1 MEAEK
6 KYRNKVPR
14 TIQQKRGG
22 ESTMA
27 FADNRQVGTLQAF
40 AAPVQRLSDDE
51 DETLQGKFENAV
63 QRQDDDEEPL
73 QGQFEQP
80 VQKNETRMPDN
91 LKAGIEK
98 LSGFSLDKVRV
109 HYNSDKPATVQA
121 RAYAQGTDIHLAP
134 GQERDLPHE
143 AWHVVQQMEGRVEP
157 TTEIDGV
164 PVNDN
169 ADLEHEADV
178 MGEKANSYCCR

>member
-6 KYRNKVPR
+6 TYLNKVPR

-22 ESTMA
+22 E
-27 FADNRQVGTLQAF
+27 RTLDF
-40 AAPVQRLSDDE
+40 AAPVQRLGDDE
-51 DETLQGKFENAV
+51 DETLQG
-63 QRQDDDEEPL
+63 
-73 QGQFEQP
+73 QFEQP
-80 VQKNETRMPDN
+80 LQKNETRMPDN

-98 LSGFSLDKVRV
+98 LSGLSMDKVRV
-109 HYNSDKPATVQA
+109 HYNSDRPATVQA
-121 RAYAQGTDIHLAP
+121 RAYARGTDIHLAP

-157 TTEIDGV
+157 TAEIDGV

-169 ADLEHEADV
+169 PDLEHEADV